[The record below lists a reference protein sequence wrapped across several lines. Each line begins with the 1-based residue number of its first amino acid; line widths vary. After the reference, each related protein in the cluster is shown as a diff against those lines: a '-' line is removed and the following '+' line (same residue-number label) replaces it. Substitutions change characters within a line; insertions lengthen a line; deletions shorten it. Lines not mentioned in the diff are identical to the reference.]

1 MTSHAGLRDYLAFI
15 VWNKLSL
22 LELNIMN
29 VVRGQLA
36 QVSTEVVVA
45 FVAVIAVVVVASLQ
59 C

>member
-1 MTSHAGLRDYLAFI
+1 MAFI

>member
-15 VWNKLSL
+15 VWNKSSL

-29 VVRGQLA
+29 VRGQLA
-36 QVSTEVVVA
+36 QVSTAVVAA
-45 FVAVIAVVVVASLQ
+45 FVAVIGVAVVASLQ